1 MQEIL
6 GGLVIVSLIVFT
18 IYGTID
24 MLKQI
29 SKIKDNE

>member
-1 MQEIL
+1 MGELIL
-6 GGLVIVSLIVFT
+6 GLILFTAVIAV
-18 IYGTID
+18 YGTFD

>member
-6 GGLVIVSLIVFT
+6 GGIVIVSLIAFV

>member
-6 GGLVIVSLIVFT
+6 GGLVIVSLIIFT